1 MPRPSSRR
9 VNLTTLLVMTITFM
23 TVMQMFPATSY
34 IKMIDIFLIFAHL
47 YPFSEVV
54 LLTIMEYQREG
65 DGSGEGEPTT
75 ASEKGFP
82 GTGSDA
88 QTPATQVGAGKRTED
103 NIYWYRFT
111 GDNMIKYRLNF
122 NNIHLLQRKKFFRVF
137 SWLYFWDISS

>member
-65 DGSGEGEPTT
+65 DGSGEEEPD
-75 ASEKGFP
+75 S
-82 GTGSDA
+82 GSKDGA
-88 QTPATQVGAGKRTED
+88 KEEIPATSLNVKED
-103 NIYWYRFT
+103 PENKLYWLKVT
-111 GDNMIKYRLNF
+111 GNLCIL
-122 NNIHLLQRKKFFRVF
+122 
-137 SWLYFWDISS
+137 